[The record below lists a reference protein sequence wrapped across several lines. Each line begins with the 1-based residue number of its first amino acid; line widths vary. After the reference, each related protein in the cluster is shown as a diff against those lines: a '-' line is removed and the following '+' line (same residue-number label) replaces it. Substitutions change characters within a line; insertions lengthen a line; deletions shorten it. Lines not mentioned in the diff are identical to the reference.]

1 MPRKAKNPIEKTEK
15 KSKKNLMNIMVK
27 DTSLENEDII
37 LQLPLTDCDINKINK
52 SNNDI
57 NSISKNIENTLE
69 NTELSM
75 EPSAYDPMSFFI
87 NDNLEVEED
96 NLYNIETTEQLE
108 LNQYSVNI
116 NSTNNCYWCCHNIKD
131 HIFGMPTKYNS
142 LNDTYMIYGA
152 FCSLQCANAYN
163 FSVHSGTD
171 KVWEINSFIQMLGK
185 NYGFKEHIRPAP
197 SRYLLKLFNGNM
209 SIEEFRNSHIKYDK
223 AYLLNIQPMISLST
237 SHEIINTSYL
247 KNVIE
252 NINYTKQKQTN
263 NAPIKKNVSKN
274 TIDSKLN
281 LIIT

>member
-75 EPSAYDPMSFFI
+75 EPTAYDPMSFFI

>member
-37 LQLPLTDCDINKINK
+37 LQLPLTDCDINKIDK

-69 NTELSM
+69 NTELSI
-75 EPSAYDPMSFFI
+75 EPTAYDPMSFFI

-116 NSTNNCYWCCHNIKD
+116 NSTNNCYWCCHNIKE

>member
-37 LQLPLTDCDINKINK
+37 LQLPLTDCDINKIDK

>member
-69 NTELSM
+69 NTELSI
-75 EPSAYDPMSFFI
+75 EPTAYDPMSFFI

>member
-37 LQLPLTDCDINKINK
+37 LQLPLTDCDINKIDK

-116 NSTNNCYWCCHNIKD
+116 NSTNNCYWCCHNIKE

>member
-1 MPRKAKNPIEKTEK
+1 MPRKAKNPLEKTEK
-15 KSKKNLMNIMVK
+15 KSKKNLMNTMVK
-27 DTSLENEDII
+27 DTSQENEDII
-37 LQLPLTDCDINKINK
+37 LQLPLSENDINKINK
-52 SNNDI
+52 EDTI
-57 NSISKNIENTLE
+57 IENKDVDRGV
-69 NTELSM
+69 
-75 EPSAYDPMSFFI
+75 EPSAYDPMCFFI

-96 NLYNIETTEQLE
+96 NLCNIEATEQPE
-108 LNQYSVNI
+108 LNQYCVNI
-116 NSTNNCYWCCHNIKD
+116 NSTNNCYWCCHPIKD
-131 HIFGMPTKYNS
+131 HVFGMPTKYNS
-142 LNDTYMIYGA
+142 VNDTYMTYGT

-185 NYGFKEHIRPAP
+185 SYGYTEHIRPAP

-209 SIEEFRNSHIKYDK
+209 SIDEFRNSHIKYDK

-237 SHEIINTSYL
+237 SHEVINTSYL

-263 NAPIKKNVSKN
+263 NVPIKKNVSKN
-274 TIDSKLN
+274 TIDTKLN

>member
-75 EPSAYDPMSFFI
+75 EPTAYDPMSFFI

-116 NSTNNCYWCCHNIKD
+116 NSTNNCYWCCHNIKE